1 MENPT
6 LRCLCEGKHLEPRF
20 EYHTPPPG
28 ETRFPYEASYYYRR
42 YDRCKLCSHYF
53 AVNQM
58 RMADFYH
65 GGYSLATYGATL
77 AETFQ
82 RIIALPPERSDNHG
96 RVRYISDF
104 ISNYFNRTKPV
115 SLLDVGSGL
124 GVFPYAAK
132 QQGWGCTSI
141 EPDPVAA
148 RHIREVVGI
157 NVVSADFFAAR
168 DLGRFDLIT
177 FNKVLEH
184 VSDPVE
190 MLLKAKGFLVPEGF
204 IYLEVPDGESAA
216 LEGPNREEFF
226 IEHLHVFSLSSVCHL
241 AASAGFSVLQL
252 ERLQEPSGKFT
263 IRSVLTIR

>member
-6 LRCLCEGKHLEPRF
+6 LRCLCEGKHLEKSF
-20 EYHTPPPG
+20 EYHTPPAG
-28 ETRFPYEASYYYRR
+28 ETRFPHEASDYYRR

-58 RMADFYH
+58 SVADFYH

-96 RVRYISDF
+96 RVRYIRDF
-104 ISNYFNRTKPV
+104 ISNHFNRTKPV

-132 QQGWGCTSI
+132 QQGFNVTSI
-141 EPDPVAA
+141 EPDPIAIE
-148 RHIREVVGI
+148 HILRVVG
-157 NVVSADFFAAR
+157 VVAIRGNFMNIQNIGLYDVV
-168 DLGRFDLIT
+168 T

-184 VSDPVE
+184 VSDPVG
-190 MLLKAKGFLVPEGF
+190 MLIKSKKNLNSDGI
-204 IYLEVPDGESAA
+204 IYIEVPDGEVADVQGS
-216 LEGPNREEFF
+216 GREEFF
-226 IEHLHVFSLSSVCHL
+226 IEHLHVFSFGSCHMMAN
-241 AASAGFSVLQL
+241 AAGLSVLKL
-252 ERLQEPSGKFT
+252 ERLTEPSGKHT
-263 IRSVLTIR
+263 IRAIFSLK